1 MKFPVPYYA
10 GMKPAYSNAGD
21 MSNKGW
27 EISIGHRNK
36 INDFTYGVTFTLN
49 DNRNKIT
56 DLNGLNSQDK
66 TLVEGYP
73 NQGIWGYLTDGY
85 YKDWDDVANSPKLSN
100 AARPGFVKYKKV
112 YKGEDTDPMLID
124 SRDMVYLGDPF
135 PHFEYGLTLNAG
147 WKNFD
152 LTVFFQGV
160 GQRSAYMSGI
170 GLKPFANGANLFRHQ
185 LDSWTPENQN
195 AEYPILV
202 PEANSSD
209 NYVKSDKWVRDASYC
224 RLKNLVIGYTLPSAV
239 ASKLKIASLRLYV
252 SGQNLFTISD
262 FYSGYDPEAS
272 YSGTQG
278 GEFYPIMQTFTFG
291 LDLKF

>member
-1 MKFPVPYYA
+1 MGKSKQFDLGMDLSMWNGLLTVTADYYIKNVYDMLMKFPVPYYA

-100 AARPGFVKYKKV
+100 AARPGFVKYKK
-112 YKGEDTDPMLID
+112 YIRARILI
-124 SRDMVYLGDPF
+124 L
-135 PHFEYGLTLNAG
+135 
-147 WKNFD
+147 
-152 LTVFFQGV
+152 
-160 GQRSAYMSGI
+160 
-170 GLKPFANGANLFRHQ
+170 
-185 LDSWTPENQN
+185 
-195 AEYPILV
+195 
-202 PEANSSD
+202 
-209 NYVKSDKWVRDASYC
+209 C
-224 RLKNLVIGYTLPSAV
+224 
-239 ASKLKIASLRLYV
+239 
-252 SGQNLFTISD
+252 
-262 FYSGYDPEAS
+262 
-272 YSGTQG
+272 
-278 GEFYPIMQTFTFG
+278 
-291 LDLKF
+291 